1 MTNTKSSAN
10 DGSSFAVP
18 HAAIKALLDARADA
32 VTIGAYL
39 KLAAHTEG
47 TGQFSSA
54 SVTAIQN
61 AVGGGKDRFNRKR
74 AADAIANLC
83 TIRAPI
89 QAAETTPAVTP
100 TPTIPVLK
108 GKRKQR
114 SIPTTDSTPAL
125 PTQPLVY
132 TREAW
137 LEERGGE
144 LPDGPI
150 ERGRIRHVLPTFGE
164 PLDKRVWFGSGLVF
178 GDGEDGI
185 FANPLQQ
192 LKNCGN
198 VAARLLLALYAGQ
211 DLDRWYG
218 IPPHGF
224 SWNSYKLQETI
235 YGQYRVLRGESNS
248 IVGDHDLFD
257 RVDSGRM
264 NNDACFTAIKALL
277 SAGFVY
283 EMVALLN
290 RNPIPAKFSNGN
302 PYGNIPND
310 AEILCDLGS
319 PSQFEP
325 VQPEIEQ
332 GLGVDYL
339 DTVKALHWEEHP
351 YDYLAI
357 VPTGS
362 QAMIAGLYRLR
373 FRVTNHDNAFI
384 EVAERTRL
392 DANATALK
400 MLNYIR
406 KTKNLERITRTL
418 QSPSIP
424 LQSPS
429 MIFNSPQ

>member
-1 MTNTKSSAN
+1 M
-10 DGSSFAVP
+10 
-18 HAAIKALLDARADA
+18 LDARADA

-164 PLDKRVWFGSGLVF
+164 PLDKRV
-178 GDGEDGI
+178 
-185 FANPLQQ
+185 
-192 LKNCGN
+192 
-198 VAARLLLALYAGQ
+198 
-211 DLDRWYG
+211 
-218 IPPHGF
+218 
-224 SWNSYKLQETI
+224 
-235 YGQYRVLRGESNS
+235 
-248 IVGDHDLFD
+248 
-257 RVDSGRM
+257 
-264 NNDACFTAIKALL
+264 
-277 SAGFVY
+277 
-283 EMVALLN
+283 
-290 RNPIPAKFSNGN
+290 
-302 PYGNIPND
+302 
-310 AEILCDLGS
+310 
-319 PSQFEP
+319 
-325 VQPEIEQ
+325 
-332 GLGVDYL
+332 
-339 DTVKALHWEEHP
+339 
-351 YDYLAI
+351 
-357 VPTGS
+357 
-362 QAMIAGLYRLR
+362 
-373 FRVTNHDNAFI
+373 
-384 EVAERTRL
+384 
-392 DANATALK
+392 
-400 MLNYIR
+400 
-406 KTKNLERITRTL
+406 
-418 QSPSIP
+418 
-424 LQSPS
+424 
-429 MIFNSPQ
+429 